1 MNIEEVVQL
10 LLNVKALEVFTY
22 DYYDNDPDYGNVPSG
37 TPHMSSVAIK
47 RKAFWPS
54 LGNALRTQKRSLWG
68 LHLEED
74 ITDFNTISRHSATQD
89 FLQDL
94 DQLEELTIS
103 AHLLIARNDGI
114 DTLRKVLPATLIFL
128 EILTDGGEPPIS
140 SAASIACLKDVTI
153 PSVLS
158 EFTWVMW
165 LFLGYARLHLSTA
178 SQDLHD
184 AGIRINIKILV
195 DYGEKR
201 NTTIKTLREWESN
214 IDEPGWSPNRNGDD
228 FSDNEESDDDEADT
242 ISNEHEEDMGSD
254 GLEEIVEET
263 VGDS

>member
-1 MNIEEVVQL
+1 V
-10 LLNVKALEVFTY
+10 
-22 DYYDNDPDYGNVPSG
+22 
-37 TPHMSSVAIK
+37 
-47 RKAFWPS
+47 
-54 LGNALRTQKRSLWG
+54 
-68 LHLEED
+68 
-74 ITDFNTISRHSATQD
+74 
-89 FLQDL
+89 
-94 DQLEELTIS
+94 EELTIS
-103 AHLLIARNDGI
+103 AHLLNARNDGF

-165 LFLGYARLHLSTA
+165 PFPGYARLHLSTA
-178 SQDLHD
+178 LQDLHD

-195 DYGEKR
+195 DYSEKR
-201 NTTIKTLREWESN
+201 NTTIKTLREWKSN

-228 FSDNEESDDDEADT
+228 FSDDEESDDGEADT

-254 GLEEIVEET
+254 GSEEIVEET